1 MSKRKNNLRH
11 RLGVL
16 TLVLSMSALFV
27 SSVVIIPPSRS
38 FAQSSQPSATPVDI
52 EAFRRAAAEAIA
64 ELRAAKAYIAA
75 LEVEVKVAK
84 EIDDLEA
91 QLVVLLKNLRNL
103 DAQQIVE
110 LNKALAAKDRVI
122 AAYEAEIVVLKKSRM
137 TPWKKVK
144 WLVIGGAAGAAICA
158 FVCK

>member
-1 MSKRKNNLRH
+1 
-11 RLGVL
+11 V
-16 TLVLSMSALFV
+16 A
-27 SSVVIIPPSRS
+27 IIPASRS
-38 FAQSSQPSATPVDI
+38 YAQSSQPSATPVDI

-91 QLVVLLKNLRNL
+91 QLVTLLKNLRNL
-103 DAQQIVE
+103 DAQQIAE

-122 AAYEAEIVVLKKSRM
+122 AAYEAEIAVLKKQRM
-137 TPWKKVK
+137 TFWKKAG
-144 WLVIGGAAGAAICA
+144 WLIVGAAAGAAVCA
-158 FVCK
+158 FMCEE